1 MLANQPA
8 VPEMAVSL
16 AKPARMKMADRSTRP
31 ARVRA
36 EALVLRPDFAVA
48 MEALD
53 MGLGLR

>member
-8 VPEMAVSL
+8 VPDIAVSL
-16 AKPARMKMADRSTRP
+16 AKPARMKMADKSTRP

-48 MEALD
+48 MEAFD
-53 MGLGLR
+53 IGVGLR